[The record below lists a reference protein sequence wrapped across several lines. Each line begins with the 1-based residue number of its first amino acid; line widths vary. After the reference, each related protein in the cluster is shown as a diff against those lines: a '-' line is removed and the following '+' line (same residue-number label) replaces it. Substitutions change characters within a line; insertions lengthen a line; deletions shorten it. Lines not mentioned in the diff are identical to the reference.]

1 MGWALWWNS
10 VPHGALVPCHLAHSC
25 FILTGICSG
34 KRAPSSAPCW
44 RNHGVSRVP
53 FQWTFPSP
61 TPGFGACVNYC
72 SLSCERNN
80 LRKKVFIWAHNLRV
94 WFIMVGAMVTGVGHI
109 ESITKRERDE
119 CWCSSGFLP
128 LPLLFILGPQHIGWS
143 CLHSWRVFSV
153 ESSLEAPL
161 NRCFHMFSG

>member
-1 MGWALWWNS
+1 M
-10 VPHGALVPCHLAHSC
+10 PRGALVPCHLAHSC
-25 FILTGICSG
+25 LILTGICSG

-44 RNHGVSRVP
+44 KNHGVSRVP

-94 WFIMVGAMVTGVGHI
+94 WFIMVGAMVAGVGHI
-109 ESITKRERDE
+109 ESITKRERE
-119 CWCSSGFLP
+119 M
-128 LPLLFILGPQHIGWS
+128 
-143 CLHSWRVFSV
+143 SV
-153 ESSLEAPL
+153 GVHLASSLCPCYSFWDHSTLDEAAYI
-161 NRCFHMFSG
+161 RGGSSQ